1 MAKSSSQ
8 WTGELD
14 ELLDRAVFT
23 FEGTRYHLYL
33 FIYKNF
39 KMVIIIQEGG
49 IILHVQ
55 LTVEL

>member
-23 FEGTRYHLYL
+23 STFEGTVPPV
-33 FIYKNF
+33 FI
-39 KMVIIIQEGG
+39 
-49 IILHVQ
+49 
-55 LTVEL
+55 

>member
-14 ELLDRAVFT
+14 ELFDRAVFT
-23 FEGTRYHLYL
+23 FEGTVPPV
-33 FIYKNF
+33 FIYF
-39 KMVIIIQEGG
+39 YTLLYRG

>member
-23 FEGTRYHLYL
+23 VPV
-33 FIYKNF
+33 FIYLNLDDGNYY
-39 KMVIIIQEGG
+39 M
-49 IILHVQ
+49 
-55 LTVEL
+55 

>member
-14 ELLDRAVFT
+14 ELFDRAVFT
-23 FEGTRYHLYL
+23 FEGTVPPV
-33 FIYKNF
+33 FIYF
-39 KMVIIIQEGG
+39 LYYTG